1 MKKIILISF
10 LLCVAL
16 LDSGAFAQNTP
27 TPLSPAGAGT
37 PAGAGDKNL
46 SEELRKL
53 RSIEL
58 ERIKREAERTAAFP
72 DAPKLNSKVETKF
85 PEIKEDFEGLQ
96 ISQAAII
103 KTYTTDKT
111 IDYVLMDTSAQNI
124 KKHAKRLDSNVF
136 EEITEN
142 KKPDAKQA
150 EAQSPEKQKSLR
162 DLIIELDNAIGDFVT
177 SKLFAN
183 LRVVDPEIAIKT
195 RADLLRIMELSD
207 RISAETKKTK

>member
-1 MKKIILISF
+1 MRKFILLSF

-16 LDSGAFAQNTP
+16 LDSGAFAQGTP
-27 TPLSPAGAGT
+27 TPLSPAGTGT

-46 SEELRKL
+46 SEDLRKL

-58 ERIKREAERTAAFP
+58 ERIKREAEQAAAFP
-72 DAPKLNSKVETKF
+72 NAPRLSSKVETKF
-85 PEIKEDFEGLQ
+85 PEIKEDFEGMQ

-124 KKHAKRLDSNVF
+124 KKHAKRLDGNVF
-136 EEITEN
+136 EEITET
-142 KKPDAKQA
+142 KKPEKDKT
-150 EAQSPEKQKSLR
+150 EAQTPEKPKSLR
-162 DLIIELDNAIGDFVT
+162 DLIIDLDNAIGDFVT

-183 LRVVDPEIAIKT
+183 LRVVDPEVATKT